1 MTIPDSLKS
10 YYAARAPEYDR
21 VYAKPERQSD
31 LREIERWLPSVFA
44 GTSLLEVACGTGYW
58 TQFLAPVATEILAL
72 DASLETLE
80 IAKARMPVPSVRF
93 IVGDAYHLPVSPA
106 TFSGGFAGFW
116 LSHVP
121 LLRIREFLHGFHSAL
136 VPGAKVVLIDNRF
149 VAGSN
154 HALTERDEDGNT
166 YQLRQLDDGSQHR
179 VLKNFPSEDDLR
191 QAVAASASE
200 VRYREWKYYWALE
213 YVVDSP

>member
-1 MTIPDSLKS
+1 VTSPDLLKS

-31 LREIERWLPSVFA
+31 LREIEHWLPSVFSGA
-44 GTSLLEVACGTGYW
+44 SLLEVACGTGYW
-58 TQFLAPVATEILAL
+58 TQFLAPVTTEILAV
-72 DASLETLE
+72 DASLETLQ
-80 IAKARMPVPSVRF
+80 IAKTRTPVPTVRF
-93 IVGDAYHLPVSPA
+93 VVGDAYHLPVNRG

-121 LLRIREFLHGFHSAL
+121 LLRVGDFLRGFHSAL
-136 VPGAKVVLIDNRF
+136 APGAKVVLVDNRF

-154 HALTERDEDGNT
+154 HALTDRDEDGNT

-191 QAVAASASE
+191 KAVGASASE

-213 YVVDSP
+213 YVVDLP